1 LRLPHDPRLLAWV
14 VGIDKSWGGKK
25 DLLELEKLDAF
36 DSIGL
41 SVQVMKSKRG
51 AVLRRSLFPL
61 LCQLGI

>member
-1 LRLPHDPRLLAWV
+1 LQPLHDPQPLALV
-14 VGIDKSWGGKK
+14 IGIDKSWGGKK

-51 AVLRRSLFPL
+51 PVLRRSLFPL
-61 LCQLGI
+61 IFQLAI